1 MECDCFGQLT
11 KVPDTSAANARQ
23 GRDIQG
29 IRWDRLNITREKY
42 RLTRL
47 EQYRNYENVP
57 NSGEAAQVS
66 FSSLKWIVARLE
78 LVMCMGSLH

>member
-66 FSSLKWIVARLE
+66 FSPLKWIVACLE
-78 LVMCMGSLH
+78 VVMCMGSLH